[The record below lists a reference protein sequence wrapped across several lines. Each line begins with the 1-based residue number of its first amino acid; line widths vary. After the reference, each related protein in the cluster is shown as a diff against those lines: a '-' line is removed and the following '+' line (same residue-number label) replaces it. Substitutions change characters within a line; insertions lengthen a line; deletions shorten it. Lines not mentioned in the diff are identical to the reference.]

1 MQRSFVFPVYW
12 ENING
17 GAVFKKIDGRTGKK
31 YNKIQAEEMMIIART
46 DLDMR
51 ERKTMPTVG
60 GYPSTVGIR

>member
-1 MQRSFVFPVYW
+1 
-12 ENING
+12 
-17 GAVFKKIDGRTGKK
+17 
-31 YNKIQAEEMMIIART
+31 MMIIART